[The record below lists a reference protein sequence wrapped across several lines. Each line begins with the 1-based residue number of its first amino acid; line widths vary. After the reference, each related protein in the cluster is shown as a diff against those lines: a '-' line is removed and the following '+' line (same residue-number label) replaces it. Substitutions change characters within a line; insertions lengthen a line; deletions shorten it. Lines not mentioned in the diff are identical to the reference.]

1 MNATEV
7 YWAPASLWAI
17 RPRRSPRPSWA
28 RVNKACSRASRTS
41 AVVIDVAARQ
51 PTIRRLN
58 ASMTN
63 AT

>member
-1 MNATEV
+1 V
-7 YWAPASLWAI
+7 K
-17 RPRRSPRPSWA
+17 
-28 RVNKACSRASRTS
+28 KACSTASRTS

-51 PTIRRLN
+51 PTILRLN